1 MTLVQVTDTQLTCDS
16 DGTLLGMNTQRTA
29 RQVIDAALAGQQ
41 PDCVLVT
48 GDIAA
53 HGQDAAYEQLNGFFY
68 DRVPTLWLPGNHDD
82 VSAQQGAYREH
93 LKRVCCVIHH
103 VNTLKAGRRPWSRVS
118 RE

>member
-1 MTLVQVTDTQLTCDS
+1 
-16 DGTLLGMNTQRTA
+16 
-29 RQVIDAALAGQQ
+29 
-41 PDCVLVT
+41 
-48 GDIAA
+48 
-53 HGQDAAYEQLNGFFY
+53 
-68 DRVPTLWLPGNHDD
+68 LWLPGNHDD